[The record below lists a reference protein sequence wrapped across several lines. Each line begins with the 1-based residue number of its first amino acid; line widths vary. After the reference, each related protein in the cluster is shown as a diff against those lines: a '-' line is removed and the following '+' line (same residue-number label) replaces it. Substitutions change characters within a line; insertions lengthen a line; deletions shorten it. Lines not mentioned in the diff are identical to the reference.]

1 MGRRDDHQ
9 HPERIQECSVEPTSR
24 GRRQQKS
31 QILLHW
37 LRGEASDGPAFM
49 IIIDTTNASLPSSGP
64 RRSLRDEAEG
74 LEHPFQGLESLR
86 LWQPREGDRL

>member
-1 MGRRDDHQ
+1 MG
-9 HPERIQECSVEPTSR
+9 PS
-24 GRRQQKS
+24 
-31 QILLHW
+31 
-37 LRGEASDGPAFM
+37 AFM
-49 IIIDTTNASLPSSGP
+49 TIIDTTNASLPTSGP